1 MSAMSP
7 GWWPACGW
15 PWTSAPRPRW
25 RPGAARSSCPA
36 PEPATTRPAGPTS
49 GAPRPATSTRPALAA
64 SAPAN
69 ARWSTPPSGYTAST
83 ACGWPTRQ
91 SCRHSCPHRS
101 TQPCWLSPSGPR
113 ALSPGRAVRPRF
125 RLPRGGGWCML
136 YQCGRDNTS
145 LLADRRLRRLAIAL
159 IASGA
164 ADASLPVAL
173 SFAVLRVTGSAGRL
187 GLVLAAQSGVALLLT
202 LAGGVAGD
210 RFPRSRILAA
220 SLSVRAVMAAALAG
234 ALLTRTAS
242 FGLLLGLAGGYG
254 CADGF
259 FGPASTAV
267 LPEVVPAGR
276 LARANA
282 LIGGSTSVARIAAPA
297 IAGTIVAAFGPGA
310 GFAVQAAVLAVAVA
324 ALLAAHLASARPTA
338 SGSAADDPAADG
350 PAIRGPGEQAP
361 GVLGQLRSGW
371 AEFARLRWLW
381 LLTCQWAVYS
391 MVILAP
397 VSVLGPLIA
406 ERSLGGAA
414 AWGIISS
421 CLSLG
426 AVAGQLAAS
435 RVRFPARPAFAIA
448 WLMPLMTAEALA

>member
-1 MSAMSP
+1 
-7 GWWPACGW
+7 
-15 PWTSAPRPRW
+15 
-25 RPGAARSSCPA
+25 
-36 PEPATTRPAGPTS
+36 
-49 GAPRPATSTRPALAA
+49 
-64 SAPAN
+64 
-69 ARWSTPPSGYTAST
+69 
-83 ACGWPTRQ
+83 
-91 SCRHSCPHRS
+91 
-101 TQPCWLSPSGPR
+101 
-113 ALSPGRAVRPRF
+113 
-125 RLPRGGGWCML
+125 ML

-381 LLTCQWAVYS
+381 LLTGQWAVYS

-414 AWGIISS
+414 AWGIIGS

-448 WLMPLMTAEALA
+448 WLMPLMTAEALALGLGAPLDVVAVAGVVTGLAFGAQAVFFQTAMQVSVPPDVLARVTAYDLLGSEAAQPAGYALAGPVGAAVGPHAYLAVSGAAMLLASLAFTALPPLRAPATYLRTPSPKA